1 MKSNI
6 NITLLV
12 VFFFLAFVFSAST
25 QESKDTSNVKIT
37 TVIESLKEP
46 IIFDIESTDSRFMV
60 RHPSKYITSSNDLAQ
75 VLRSFKS
82 GQTGINKD
90 AKPRSPI
97 FLGVKLNTELMK
109 SYGPDVKSYK
119 KNFSSYIISDSTDA
133 TIIALGITAEN
144 VKDYKYHVVENDSI
158 EIVPWSAI
166 PKMVQ
171 DSGLQKQFEKHF
183 TSNSPVKE
191 IFTYANLGTYNSPG
205 KQLLIEVVNK
215 NDYSIRD
222 GIIFDWRMKLKPVV
236 TQILVSTNRNYFN
249 LTYSELNRNYATDFD
264 PQTGMPTN
272 LSFPVDSIDE
282 FRLSFKNHETVPYR
296 MILKKELKHVESTTQ
311 IDYYFLDN
319 RFDLKSNHFNVP
331 GKYELIIEPIRSG
344 NVNLGE
350 DQKLSFKFKVLPPT
364 LKVKTF
370 SFIQVA
376 GWGFV
381 ILLLLAF
388 IFTGYYIFNKR
399 KLLKAR
405 QQKELTRLKLKS
417 IQSQLNPHF
426 MFNALSS
433 IQNLM
438 NKNDIEG
445 ANRYLGKFS
454 GLTRKVLDSSDAE
467 MISLE
472 DEFIILE
479 DYIQMEQLRFG
490 FMYEIK
496 TGENINTTNI
506 EVPAMLL
513 QPFVENAV
521 KHGVSA
527 LNKDGMIRILASRI
541 HNDIILQ
548 VEDNGA
554 GFSEESINGNS
565 KGIKLIKE
573 RIALLNQSLGSET
586 LELKINSGESGTNV
600 ILKLKNWV

>member
-1 MKSNI
+1 M
-6 NITLLV
+6 LLV
-12 VFFFLAFVFSAST
+12 VFLFIAFSASA
-25 QESKDTSNVKIT
+25 QESKDTINAKIT
-37 TVIESLKEP
+37 GISESLKEQV
-46 IIFDIESTDSRFMV
+46 IFDIVSTDSRFMV
-60 RHPSKYITSSNDLAQ
+60 RQPKKFIASSNDLAQ
-75 VLRSFKS
+75 VHLFFKS
-82 GQTGINKD
+82 SLSKMHKD

-97 FLGVKLNTELMK
+97 LLGVKLNTEK
-109 SYGPDVKSYK
+109 RNSYGPDVKSYTK
-119 KNFSSYIISDSTDA
+119 SFSSYIISDSTDA

-144 VKDYKYHVVENDSI
+144 VQDYKYHVVENDSI
-158 EIVPWSAI
+158 EIIPWSPI
-166 PKMVQ
+166 TRIEQ
-171 DSGLQKQFEKHF
+171 DSSLQNLFENQFIHNSSMKQ
-183 TSNSPVKE
+183 

-222 GIIFDWRMKLKPVV
+222 GIILDWRMKLKPVV
-236 TQILVSTNRNYFN
+236 TQILVTTNRNYFN

-264 PQTGMPTN
+264 LQTGLPTN
-272 LSFPVDSIDE
+272 LSFPVDSIQG
-282 FRLSFKNHETVPYR
+282 FLISFKNHETVPYR
-296 MILKKELKHVESTTQ
+296 MILKKELKNEESTTQ
-311 IDYYFLDN
+311 IDYYFLDE
-319 RFDLKSNHFNVP
+319 RYDFYSNHFNAP
-331 GKYELIIEPIRSG
+331 GNYELVIEPVRSG
-344 NVNLGE
+344 GQSVTE
-350 DQKLSFKFKVLPPT
+350 DNKLSFKFKVLPPP
-364 LKVKTF
+364 LKAKTF
-370 SFIQVA
+370 SLFQISVFGA
-376 GWGFV
+376 GV
-381 ILLLLAF
+381 LLLLALV
-388 IFTGYYIFNKR
+388 FTGYYIFNKR

-405 QQKELTRLKLKS
+405 QQKELTRLKLKF

-454 GLTRKVLDSSDAE
+454 GLTRKVLDSGDAE

-472 DEFIILE
+472 DELKILE

-496 TGENINTTNI
+496 TGENINTSNI
-506 EVPAMLL
+506 EIPAMLL

-527 LNKDGMIRILASRI
+527 LNKAGKIRILASRVQ
-541 HNDIILQ
+541 NDLILQ

-554 GFSEESINGNS
+554 GFSKESINGNS
-565 KGIKLIKE
+565 KGIKLVKE
-573 RIALLNQSLGSET
+573 RIALLNQSFGSET
-586 LELKINSGESGTNV
+586 LELKINSGENGTTV

>member
-12 VFFFLAFVFSAST
+12 VFFFLAFVFSASA

-37 TVIESLKEP
+37 TVIEPMKEP
-46 IIFDIESTDSRFMV
+46 VIFDIELTNRRFMQRGSSKV
-60 RHPSKYITSSNDLAQ
+60 TIDLKDLWILKQDPSTNSKIE
-75 VLRSFKS
+75 RRP
-82 GQTGINKD
+82 QT
-90 AKPRSPI
+90 PI
-97 FLGVKLNTELMK
+97 FLGIKLNTYLSNVNGPK
-109 SYGPDVKSYK
+109 VQSYTKV
-119 KNFSSYIISDSTDA
+119 FSSYRITDSTEA
-133 TIIALGITAEN
+133 TIIALGITSEN
-144 VKDYKYHVVENDSI
+144 EQDYKYHVVENDSI
-158 EIVPWSAI
+158 EIIPWSPI
-166 PKMVQ
+166 PQIDKNF
-171 DSGLQKQFEKHF
+171 GLKEEFEKRF
-183 TSNSPVKE
+183 KRNPPV
-191 IFTYANLGTYNSPG
+191 ITYANLGTFNSPG

-222 GIIFDWRMKLKPVV
+222 GIILDWKVNFKPVV
-236 TQILVSTNRNYFN
+236 TQIIVKTKRNYFN
-249 LTYSELNRNYATDFD
+249 LNFAELNRDYATEFD

-272 LSFPVDSIDE
+272 LAFPVDSIE
-282 FRLSFKNHETVPYR
+282 KFSFTFMEHVTVPYK
-296 MILKKELKHVESTTQ
+296 MTLKKSLKQKAYSTE
-311 IDYYFLDN
+311 IYYYFLEND
-319 RFDLKSNHFNVP
+319 FDFYSSNYNIP
-331 GKYELIIEPIRSG
+331 GDYELVIEPVLSG
-344 NVNLGE
+344 YRKITE
-350 DQKLSFKFKVLPPT
+350 DQKLRFKFKVLPPSS
-364 LKVKTF
+364 KAKTF
-370 SFIQVA
+370 SLIQISI
-376 GWGFV
+376 WGSG
-381 ILLLLAF
+381 ILLLMAF

-472 DEFIILE
+472 DELKILE

-527 LNKDGMIRILASRI
+527 LNKDGMIRILVSRVQ
-541 HNDIILQ
+541 NNIILQ

-554 GFSEESINGNS
+554 GFSEESIKGNS
-565 KGIKLIKE
+565 KGIKMVKE
-573 RIALLNQSLGSET
+573 RIALLNQSFGSET
-586 LELKINSGESGTNV
+586 LELKINSGESGTTV

>member
-1 MKSNI
+1 M
-6 NITLLV
+6 
-12 VFFFLAFVFSAST
+12 
-25 QESKDTSNVKIT
+25 
-37 TVIESLKEP
+37 
-46 IIFDIESTDSRFMV
+46 
-60 RHPSKYITSSNDLAQ
+60 
-75 VLRSFKS
+75 
-82 GQTGINKD
+82 
-90 AKPRSPI
+90 
-97 FLGVKLNTELMK
+97 GVQLNTKLTK
-109 SYGPDVKSYK
+109 IYGPEVKSYTK
-119 KNFSSYIISDSTDA
+119 VFSSYQISDSTEA
-133 TIIALGITAEN
+133 TIIAMGITSEN
-144 VKDYKYHVVENDSI
+144 AQDYKYHVVENDSI
-158 EIVPWSAI
+158 EIIPWSPI
-166 PKMVQ
+166 PQIDKNY
-171 DSGLQKQFEKHF
+171 GLKQEFEKRF
-183 TSNSPVKE
+183 KRNPPFKPV
-191 IFTYANLGTYNSPG
+191 ITYANLGTFNSPG

-222 GIIFDWRMKLKPVV
+222 GIILDWRINFKPIVA
-236 TQILVSTNRNYFN
+236 QIIVSTNRNYFN

-272 LSFPVDSIDE
+272 LAFPVDSIE
-282 FRLSFKNHETVPYR
+282 RFSFTFTNHVTVPYK
-296 MILKKELKHVESTTQ
+296 MSLIKIAENDTVTSE
-311 IDYYFLDN
+311 IDYKFLDDDYH
-319 RFDLKSNHFNVP
+319 FDSKFFNVP
-331 GKYELIIEPIRSG
+331 GTYELVIEPFISG
-344 NVNLGE
+344 FEMNRE
-350 DQKLSFKFKVLPPT
+350 DQKLSFKFKVLPPP
-364 LKVKTF
+364 LKAKSF
-370 SFIQVA
+370 SLIQISI
-376 GWGFV
+376 WGSV

-399 KLLKAR
+399 KLLKAK

-417 IQSQLNPHF
+417 IKSQLNPHF

-472 DEFIILE
+472 DELKILE

-496 TGENINTTNI
+496 NGENINTTNI

-527 LNKDGMIRILASRI
+527 LNKDGKIRILASRVQ
-541 HNDIILQ
+541 NDLILQ
-548 VEDNGA
+548 VEDSGA
-554 GFSEESINGNS
+554 GFNEESINGNS
-565 KGIKLIKE
+565 KGIKLVKE
-573 RIALLNQSLGSET
+573 RIALLNQSFGGET
-586 LELKINSGESGTNV
+586 LKLQINSGGSGTTV

>member
-6 NITLLV
+6 NLTLLV
-12 VFFFLAFVFSAST
+12 VFFFLAISASA
-25 QESKDTSNVKIT
+25 QESNDTTNAKIT
-37 TVIESLKEP
+37 GVAKTIKNPV
-46 IIFDIESTDSRFMV
+46 IFDIESTDPRFMQ
-60 RHPSKYITSSNDLAQ
+60 RGPSKSIIDLKDLWILKQ
-75 VLRSFKS
+75 DPPTNIEIDRKS
-82 GQTGINKD
+82 
-90 AKPRSPI
+90 RSPI
-97 FLGVKLNTELMK
+97 FLGVQLNTELIK
-109 SYGPDVKSYK
+109 VYGPEVQSYSK
-119 KNFSSYIISDSTDA
+119 TFSSYNISDSTEA
-133 TIIALGITAEN
+133 TIIALGITSEN
-144 VKDYKYHVVENDSI
+144 VQDYEYHVVENDSI
-158 EIVPWSAI
+158 EIIPWSPI
-166 PKMVQ
+166 PQIDKNY
-171 DSGLQKQFEKHF
+171 GLKEEFEKRF
-183 TSNSPVKE
+183 KRNPPFKPV
-191 IFTYANLGTYNSPG
+191 ITYANLGTFNSPG

-215 NDYSIRD
+215 NNYSIRD
-222 GIIFDWRMKLKPVV
+222 GIILDWRVNFKPAV
-236 TQILVSTNRNYFN
+236 TQIIVSTNRNYFN

-272 LSFPVDSIDE
+272 LAFPVDSIE
-282 FRLSFKNHETVPYR
+282 RFSFTFTNHVTVPYK
-296 MILKKELKHVESTTQ
+296 MSLIKSTKTETDTTR
-311 IDYYFLDN
+311 IDFYFLDEEFN
-319 RFDLKSNHFNVP
+319 FNSQHFNTP
-331 GKYELIIEPIRSG
+331 GNYELVIEPIISG
-344 NVNLGE
+344 FTKIKE
-350 DQKLSFKFKVLPPT
+350 DQKLRFKFQVLPPP
-364 LKVKTF
+364 LKGKTF
-370 SFIQVA
+370 SLIQISVFGA
-376 GWGFV
+376 GV
-381 ILLLLAF
+381 LLLLALV
-388 IFTGYYIFNKR
+388 FTSYYIFNKR
-399 KLLKAR
+399 KLLKAK

-490 FMYEIK
+490 FIYEIK
-496 TGENINTTNI
+496 TGENINSSNI

-527 LNKDGMIRILASRI
+527 LNKDGMIRILTSRVQ
-541 HNDIILQ
+541 NDILLQ

-565 KGIKLIKE
+565 KGIKLVKQ
-573 RIALLNQSLGSET
+573 RIALLNQSFGNES
-586 LELKINSGESGTNV
+586 LELKINSGESGTTV

>member
-12 VFFFLAFVFSAST
+12 VFFFLAISASV
-25 QESKDTSNVKIT
+25 QESNDTTNAKIT
-37 TVIESLKEP
+37 GLPQTINNP
-46 IIFDIESTDSRFMV
+46 IIFDIESTDLRFMQKGS
-60 RHPSKYITSSNDLAQ
+60 SKLTIDLKD
-75 VLRSFKS
+75 LRALK
-82 GQTGINKD
+82 QDTPTNRKIDN
-90 AKPRSPI
+90 KPRTPI
-97 FLGVKLNTELMK
+97 FLGVQLNTYLPK
-109 SYGPDVKSYK
+109 VFGPKVKSYTK
-119 KNFSSYIISDSTDA
+119 TFSSYQISDSTEA
-133 TIIALGITAEN
+133 TIIAMGITSEN
-144 VKDYKYHVVENDSI
+144 VQDYKYHVVENDSI
-158 EIVPWSAI
+158 EIIPWSPI
-166 PKMVQ
+166 PQIDKNY
-171 DSGLQKQFEKHF
+171 GLKEEFEKRF
-183 TSNSPVKE
+183 NRNPPV
-191 IFTYANLGTYNSPG
+191 ITYANLGTFNSPG

-222 GIIFDWRMKLKPVV
+222 GIILDWRVNFKPVV
-236 TQILVSTNRNYFN
+236 TQIIVITKRNYFN
-249 LTYSELNRNYATDFD
+249 LNFSELNRNYATDFD

-272 LSFPVDSIDE
+272 LAFPKDSISR
-282 FRLSFKNHETVPYR
+282 FQFTFTNHVTVPYK
-296 MILKKELKHVESTTQ
+296 MSLIKSTKTETDTSR
-311 IDYYFLDN
+311 IDFYFLDEEYN
-319 RFDLKSNHFNVP
+319 FNSNHFNIP
-331 GKYELIIEPIRSG
+331 GNYELVIEPVFSG
-344 NVNLGE
+344 FTKIKE
-350 DQKLSFKFKVLPPT
+350 DQKLRFKFQVLPPP
-364 LKVKTF
+364 LKAKTF

-376 GWGFV
+376 GWSSV

-405 QQKELTRLKLKS
+405 RQKELTRLKLKS

-472 DEFIILE
+472 DEFVILE

-490 FMYEIK
+490 FKYEIK

-527 LNKDGMIRILASRI
+527 LNKDGMIRILASRVQ
-541 HNDIILQ
+541 NDLIFQ

-565 KGIKLIKE
+565 KGIKLVKE

-586 LELKINSGESGTNV
+586 LELKINSGESGTTV

>member
-6 NITLLV
+6 NLTLLV
-12 VFFFLAFVFSAST
+12 VFFFLAMEFSAST
-25 QESKDTSNVKIT
+25 QESKDTTTAEIT
-37 TVIESLKEP
+37 MVVPPMKNP
-46 IIFDIESTDSRFMV
+46 VIFDIVTTDSRFMQ
-60 RHPSKYITSSNDLAQ
+60 RGPSKLTVDLKDMSMLKQDPPTYIEID
-75 VLRSFKS
+75 R
-82 GQTGINKD
+82 
-90 AKPRSPI
+90 KPRTPI
-97 FLGVKLNTELMK
+97 FLGVQLNTDMTK
-109 SYGPDVKSYK
+109 VYGPEVKSYTK
-119 KNFSSYIISDSTDA
+119 TFSSYNISDSTEA
-133 TIIALGITAEN
+133 TILALGITSEN
-144 VKDYKYHVVENDSI
+144 VKDYIYHVVENDSI
-158 EIVPWSAI
+158 EIIPWSPI
-166 PKMVQ
+166 PKIVQ

-183 TSNSPVKE
+183 THNSPVKE
-191 IFTYANLGTYNSPG
+191 IFTYANLGTYLSPG
-205 KQLLIEVVNK
+205 KQLLIEVINK

-222 GIIFDWRMKLKPVV
+222 GIILDWRMNFRPVV
-236 TQILVSTNRNYFN
+236 TQIIVTTNRNYFN
-249 LTYSELNRNYATDFD
+249 LNFPELNRNYATEFD
-264 PQTGMPTN
+264 PQTGMPIN
-272 LSFPVDSIDE
+272 LEFPKDSITG
-282 FRLSFKNHETVPYR
+282 FRFTFKEHVTVPYR
-296 MILKKELKHVESTTQ
+296 MTLIKSINQKTYATE
-311 IDYYFLDN
+311 IGYYFLEN
-319 RFDLKSNHFNVP
+319 GFDFFKSNFNEP
-331 GKYELIIEPIRSG
+331 GDYVLVIEPVPSG
-344 NVNLGE
+344 MEKNDENR
-350 DQKLSFKFKVLPPT
+350 KLYFIFKVLPPP
-364 LKVKTF
+364 LKAKTF

-376 GWGFV
+376 GWGSG

-388 IFTGYYIFNKR
+388 IFTGYYIFTKR

-445 ANRYLGKFS
+445 ANHYLGKFS
-454 GLTRKVLDSSDAE
+454 ELTRKVLDSSDAE
-467 MISLE
+467 MISLD
-472 DEFIILE
+472 DELKILE

-527 LNKDGMIRILASRI
+527 LNKDGMIRILASRVQ
-541 HNDIILQ
+541 NDIILK

-565 KGIKLIKE
+565 KGIKLVKE
-573 RIALLNQSLGSET
+573 RIALLNQSFGSET
-586 LELKINSGESGTNV
+586 LELKINSGESGTTV
-600 ILKLKNWV
+600 ILKLKNWI

>member
-1 MKSNI
+1 MKRNI

-12 VFFFLAFVFSAST
+12 VFFFLAISASA
-25 QESKDTSNVKIT
+25 QESNDTTNAKIT
-37 TVIESLKEP
+37 AIPQAMKNPV
-46 IIFDIESTDSRFMV
+46 IFDIESTDLRFME
-60 RHPSKYITSSNDLAQ
+60 RGSSKLTIDLKDLWILKQDPSTNSKIE
-75 VLRSFKS
+75 RRP
-82 GQTGINKD
+82 QT
-90 AKPRSPI
+90 PI
-97 FLGVKLNTELMK
+97 FLGVQLNTYLPNANGPK
-109 SYGPDVKSYK
+109 VQSYTKV
-119 KNFSSYIISDSTDA
+119 FSSYRITDSTEA
-133 TIIALGITAEN
+133 TIIALGITSEN
-144 VKDYKYHVVENDSI
+144 KQDYKYHVVENDSI
-158 EIVPWSAI
+158 EIIPWSPI
-166 PKMVQ
+166 PQIDKNF
-171 DSGLQKQFEKHF
+171 GLKEEFEKRF
-183 TSNSPVKE
+183 KRNPPFKPV
-191 IFTYANLGTYNSPG
+191 ITYANLGTYCSPG

-222 GIIFDWRMKLKPVV
+222 GIILDWKVNFKPIV
-236 TQILVSTNRNYFN
+236 TQIIVTTNRNFFN
-249 LTYSELNRNYATDFD
+249 LNFAELNRNYATDFD

-272 LSFPVDSIDE
+272 LAFPVDSIE
-282 FRLSFKNHETVPYR
+282 RFRFTFKNHVTVPYK
-296 MILKKELKHVESTTQ
+296 MLLIKNVENESYTTI
-311 IDYYFLDN
+311 IDYYFLNDEYD
-319 RFDLKSNHFNVP
+319 FKSNHFNIP
-331 GKYELIIEPIRSG
+331 GDYELVIEPVLSG
-344 NVNLGE
+344 YRKITE
-350 DQKLSFKFKVLPPT
+350 DQKLSFKFQVLPPP
-364 LKVKTF
+364 LKSKTF
-370 SFIQVA
+370 SFIQISI
-376 GWGFV
+376 WGSV
-381 ILLLLAF
+381 VLMLLALVF
-388 IFTGYYIFNKR
+388 LGYYIFNKR

-472 DEFIILE
+472 DELKILE

-496 TGENINTTNI
+496 AGENINMSNI

-527 LNKDGMIRILASRI
+527 LNKDGKIRILASRVQ
-541 HNDIILQ
+541 NDLILQ

-554 GFSEESINGNS
+554 GFSKESINGNS
-565 KGIKLIKE
+565 KGIKLVKE
-573 RIALLNQSLGSET
+573 RIALLNQSFGGET
-586 LELKINSGESGTNV
+586 LELKINSGESGTTV